1 MYDQLSTL
9 PVELIHKILDYVPTF
24 DILTSVWLINKRLR
38 TVSLA
43 YPRFRLELTCSF
55 DKKKIFYQLCTQL
68 VNISSQVVSLA
79 LYDLEDETIP
89 DKISYFFGRSN
100 TFNSTF
106 SHLQSLHLSHV
117 NYNVWDSIKTQLVS
131 LVALTATSTNYGI
144 YEEPQTPSFASIIL
158 MDLFNF
164 SPSLKRLSLATIDY
178 PYPIA
183 TIDPSRTLTAS
194 SLDLTFCQ
202 NMDIR
207 KPLDLYSFQSNF
219 WLVEKKWYV
228 THDYCIDT
236 NYALLYSNPYI
247 LDSYP
252 FYDMKGTL
260 VTESTDPDPTSFPFV
275 NEFYIPD
282 SKSLNTTLL
291 RRCTH
296 VCYLSATTVDLN
308 QNFRCRFTTMYLNS
322 TIITSLCIDNMQEE
336 TLVDVTVQLMHTL
349 PSLRSLRASVM
360 ILKLLL
366 A

>member
-144 YEEPQTPSFASIIL
+144 YEEPQTPSFASVIL

-194 SLDLTFCQ
+194 SLEYVDLSCIEIDLKSLFSITPALHSFTSTVDYNILISNIHEHPSVNLQRLSITFDGVTFKIIECLLSSM
-202 NMDIR
+202 NC
-207 KPLDLYSFQSNF
+207 LAHFT
-219 WLVEKKWYV
+219 LVAEKEYPMVSLQRLQHLKL
-228 THDYCIDT
+228 
-236 NYALLYSNPYI
+236 AFSYSNEDELNI
-247 LDSYP
+247 VNRFSSFVSL
-252 FYDMKGTL
+252 
-260 VTESTDPDPTSFPFV
+260 TS
-275 NEFYIPD
+275 
-282 SKSLNTTLL
+282 L
-291 RRCTH
+291 H
-296 VCYLSATTVDLN
+296 VDLN
-308 QNFRCRFTTMYLNS
+308 GTGLQTDLQERFNRDSFLS
-322 TIITSLCIDNMQEE
+322 
-336 TLVDVTVQLMHTL
+336 TL
-349 PSLRSLRASVM
+349 PFTATIVC
-360 ILKLLL
+360 IWI
-366 A
+366 